1 MESPRLASRSTPDR
15 RPIAVALE
23 YEPNAAEAPRVVAS
37 GRGPIAERIVEL
49 ARAHGIAVREN
60 ADLAEMLDA
69 VSVGERIPLAA
80 FAVVAEI
87 LYYVLKANGRLPQ
100 VREQRR

>member
-1 MESPRLASRSTPDR
+1 LAERSSSDR
-15 RPIAVALE
+15 PPLAVALR
-23 YEPNAAEAPRVVAS
+23 YEHETRQAPRIIAS
-37 GRGPIAERIVEL
+37 GRGPIAERIIEL

-69 VSVGERIPLAA
+69 VGVGERIPAAA

-87 LYYVLKANGRLPQ
+87 LFYVLKANGRLPP
-100 VREQRR
+100 RETRT